1 MKKHTFLLLILGAM
15 ALCSCGKKTLIDE
28 TRTFEND
35 TWLRFTPESYQ
46 VEAPNTEDCY
56 NFLVSLTVD
65 TTRYREAAV
74 PITMEI
80 ESPQGEKRT
89 LFSTMIFRNAEGKTV
104 AQANPDG
111 TLTATQN
118 VRQFYFFNTTGQHK
132 ITIGQ
137 RTSKYEIRGM
147 KALHFTIQKAKLE
160 YPE

>member
-1 MKKHTFLLLILGAM
+1 MKKNTILLLMLGAM
-15 ALCSCGKKTLIDE
+15 ALCSCGQKTLLDE
-28 TRTFEND
+28 TRTFAND
-35 TWLRFTPESYQ
+35 TWLRFNPESYR
-46 VEAPNTEDCY
+46 VEAPNTEDCF
-56 NFLVSLTVD
+56 NFTVSLTVD
-65 TTRYREAAV
+65 TARYREAAV

-104 AQANPDG
+104 AQSNPDG

-132 ITIGQ
+132 ITLGQ
-137 RTSKYEIRGM
+137 RTNKYEIRGI
-147 KALHFTIQKAKLE
+147 KALHFTIQEAKLE